1 MRETSLRYGAGLPT
15 TVVDKK
21 DKYIKNDNDII
32 TIIAGFKAILA
43 LCMNFEEPHEF
54 ESTPD
59 GADQATGV
67 VVEETVTYDGWYDWY
82 YDQGNVHVE
91 VKYPV
96 KRYDLV

>member
-1 MRETSLRYGAGLPT
+1 MST
-15 TVVDKK
+15 TVVSKK

-32 TIIAGFKAILA
+32 AIITGFKAILA
-43 LCMNFEEPHEF
+43 LCMKFDEPDEF

-59 GADQATGV
+59 GDAQTTAI

-96 KRYDLV
+96 KRYDVV